1 MIETIEIIIG
11 PTRGQTTGI
20 TREATIEATIET
32 TIDINLMGNAVI
44 EETVSTEEEEEEE
57 MGGQQMLTAE
67 AEELA
72 RGAMKEDILGTIKT
86 IHRTMSIG

>member
-1 MIETIEIIIG
+1 MKMIETIEIIIG

-20 TREATIEATIET
+20 TIETTIET

-57 MGGQQMLTAE
+57 MGGQQMFTAE
-67 AEELA
+67 VEELA

>member
-11 PTRGQTTGI
+11 PTIGPTMGI
-20 TREATIEATIET
+20 TIEAMIEA

-44 EETVSTEEEEEEE
+44 EETVSTEEEEEE
-57 MGGQQMLTAE
+57 MDGLQMLMAE

-86 IHRTMSIG
+86 IHTTMSIG